1 MKNMLLAY
9 TNSYHGF
16 SLEEALAD
24 IAAAGFKYVE
34 LAAVKGW
41 TEHVRA
47 DMREDEILGVK
58 NLLARFGL
66 AAHSLSAPCNLADKG
81 RLEDF
86 KDSIELAHRLGC
98 KYIITTTGEA
108 HFGEEETAGNDV
120 LVQNI
125 KSLIPVLEKYDIV
138 LALEIHGD
146 YGTGQSLYAITQEV
160 ASRHVGIN
168 YDTANVVMYGG
179 ILPTVDIKTCVSDV
193 KYVHIKD
200 KRGSQKEWNFPGLG
214 NGDLPL
220 REFIKFMYDNGY
232 DGPYSVEIEYE
243 EEFCM
248 REKDKPGDIEI
259 ARKEMVDSFR
269 FLSSVFG
276 EE

>member
-1 MKNMLLAY
+1 MKNVLLGY

-16 SLEEALAD
+16 SLEEALAG
-24 IAAAGFKYVE
+24 IAGAGFKYVE

-47 DMREDEILGVK
+47 DMSEDEILSVK
-58 NLLARFGL
+58 KLIADFGL
-66 AAHSLSAPCNLADKG
+66 TAYSLSAPCNLADKG

-86 KDSIELAHRLGC
+86 KDNIELAHKLGC
-98 KYIITTTGEA
+98 KYIITSTGEA
-108 HFGEEETAGNDV
+108 HFGGEETLSDEV
-120 LVQNI
+120 LVRNI
-125 KSLIPVLEKYDIV
+125 KTLIPTLEKYGIV

-146 YGTGQSLYAITQEV
+146 YGTGEALYAITREL
-160 ASRHVGIN
+160 ASPHVGIN

-179 ILPTVDIKTCVSDV
+179 ILPTLDVKTCVSDV

-200 KRGSQKEWNFPGLG
+200 KRGLQKEWNFPGLG
-214 NGDLPL
+214 NGELPL
-220 REFIKFMYDNGY
+220 REFIEFMSGSGY

-248 REKDKPGDIEI
+248 RAKDRPGDIDI
-259 ARKEMVDSFR
+259 ANKEMADSFK

-276 EE
+276 VK